1 MKEKILNFVNN
12 HSIAATWAILWIIA
26 MLIIIVSIG
35 ITSFITW
42 LICLCFEWQFTFAK
56 GIGVWLIMVLIGL
69 FTRRN
74 GNKE

>member
-26 MLIIIVSIG
+26 ILCIAISIG
-35 ITSFITW
+35 ITSLFTW
-42 LICLCFEWQFTFAK
+42 LICLCFHWKYTFSE
-56 GIGVWLIMVLIGL
+56 GMGVWLILFIICL
-69 FTRRN
+69 FTKRN